1 MVIGHAKILDFFD
14 KVIANGNLSHAYCF
28 VGPAQVGKC
37 TVAKY
42 LAAKLLKVAPEKLS
56 TQPDFTL
63 VKQEL
68 NEKTGKTKQNIDID
82 QIRDLCAA
90 LSRYSFLGGYKVA
103 LIDEAEKM
111 NANSANALLKTLEEP
126 KGNTLLFLI
135 TTDESL
141 LPETIRSR
149 CQMIYFSPVS
159 KDEIKQGLGNEKIE
173 MGKAEEL
180 ARCATGLPGRARE
193 WVSNPDAYEQYKK
206 EVARFLSLSRKPLYE
221 KIKAVDDLFE
231 DKTDHIVARERLRSV
246 LNLWLLLLR
255 DQIYQPAGFEK
266 SMLLISQ
273 RIQEAIGLLNQNIH
287 PRLAVES
294 VLLELT

>member
-90 LSRYSFLGGYKVA
+90 LSRYSFLGGG
-103 LIDEAEKM
+103 EKGRRL
-111 NANSANALLKTLEEP
+111 STREKKKTPTPPTPPHKKTTKKKKKHPLPSRQPPRRTPPLVCAPP
-126 KGNTLLFLI
+126 KKNCIG
-135 TTDESL
+135 
-141 LPETIRSR
+141 
-149 CQMIYFSPVS
+149 
-159 KDEIKQGLGNEKIE
+159 
-173 MGKAEEL
+173 
-180 ARCATGLPGRARE
+180 
-193 WVSNPDAYEQYKK
+193 
-206 EVARFLSLSRKPLYE
+206 
-221 KIKAVDDLFE
+221 
-231 DKTDHIVARERLRSV
+231 RER
-246 LNLWLLLLR
+246 
-255 DQIYQPAGFEK
+255 
-266 SMLLISQ
+266 
-273 RIQEAIGLLNQNIH
+273 
-287 PRLAVES
+287 
-294 VLLELT
+294 